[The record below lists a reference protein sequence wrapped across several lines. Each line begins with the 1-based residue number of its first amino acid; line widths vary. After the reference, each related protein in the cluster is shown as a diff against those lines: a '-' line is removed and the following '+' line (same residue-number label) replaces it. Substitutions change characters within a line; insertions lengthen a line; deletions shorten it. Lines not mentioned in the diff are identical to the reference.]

1 MFEKPY
7 IRPLESHDLPM
18 VLVWRNDPR
27 IRSCMLTQHEISLDE
42 HRTWFSRVSNDETRR
57 QLIVEDQGGPIG
69 FVQFSGVMEGGIS
82 EWSFHTAPNSKKG
95 SGKKLGIAAL
105 NYAFEV
111 LKLHKVCGQVLISN
125 RASLAFHARLGFVK
139 EGVLRE
145 QCFVN
150 GVYLSMICFG
160 LITKEWGEL

>member
-1 MFEKPY
+1 M
-7 IRPLESHDLPM
+7 
-18 VLVWRNDPR
+18 LVFLSKD
-27 IRSCMLTQHEISLDE
+27 
-42 HRTWFSRVSNDETRR
+42 
-57 QLIVEDQGGPIG
+57 GGILFPIIG